1 MPSVRLTN
9 LAIVLACI
17 GLMAYALYAQ
27 EVLELYPC
35 PLCISQRIFVIV
47 VGLVALVALIH
58 NPARLL
64 FRRIYAVLGMLAA
77 VVGAVVAGRH
87 VYIQNLPEDEVP
99 ACGPGLDYIFD
110 TFPFFEAVTILFRG
124 DGNCAEVDWQFL
136 GLSMPAWVLIAFI
149 GLFLVNG
156 WQLVRRK

>member
-9 LAIVLACI
+9 LAIVLACT

-27 EVLELYPC
+27 EVLGLHPC
-35 PLCISQRIFVIV
+35 PLCVSQRIFVIA

-58 NPARLL
+58 NPARIL
-64 FRRIYAVLGMLAA
+64 FRRIYAGLGMLAA
-77 VVGAVVAGRH
+77 VVGGAVAGRH

-124 DGNCAEVDWQFL
+124 DGNCAEVDWQFV
-136 GLSMPAWVLIAFI
+136 GLSMPAWVLIAFA
-149 GLFLVNG
+149 GLFLVNA
-156 WQLVRRK
+156 WQLVRHK

>member
-1 MPSVRLTN
+1 
-9 LAIVLACI
+9 
-17 GLMAYALYAQ
+17 MAYALYAQ
-27 EVLELYPC
+27 EVLGLHPC
-35 PLCISQRIFVIV
+35 PLCVSQRIFVIA

-58 NPARLL
+58 NPARIL
-64 FRRIYAVLGMLAA
+64 FRRIYAGLGMLAA
-77 VVGAVVAGRH
+77 VVGGAVAGRH

-124 DGNCAEVDWQFL
+124 DGNCAEVDWQFV
-136 GLSMPAWVLIAFI
+136 GLSMPAWVLIAFA
-149 GLFLVNG
+149 GLFLVNA

>member
-9 LAIVLACI
+9 LAIVLACV

-35 PLCISQRIFVIV
+35 PLCISQRIFVIA
-47 VGLVALVALIH
+47 VGLIALVALIH
-58 NPARLL
+58 NPGRAI
-64 FRRIYAVLGMLAA
+64 FRRIYAGLGMLAA
-77 VVGAVVAGRH
+77 VVGGVVAGRH

-110 TFPFFEAVTILFRG
+110 TFPFFEAVTVLFQG
-124 DGNCAEVDWQFL
+124 DGNCADVDWQFI
-136 GLSMPAWVLIAFI
+136 GLSMPAWVLIAFV
-149 GLFLVNG
+149 GLLLVNG
-156 WQLVRRK
+156 WQFVRRN